1 MKYVQNNIC
10 PMYRFDI
17 RLVDDVIR
25 RIVGEFSPEMIIVFG
40 SVANGTYTETS
51 DLDLLVVMHT
61 NMCPFDRQAAVLKA
75 VRDIDLAKDV
85 FVLTPDEFAEL
96 SEDPWDFNSEIV
108 RTGRVVYDSHDPRTG
123 LLRL

>member
-1 MKYVQNNIC
+1 
-10 PMYRFDI
+10 MYRFDI

-25 RIVGEFSPEMIIVFG
+25 RIVGEFSPDRIIVFG

-61 NMCPFDRQAAVLKA
+61 DLRPIDREAAVLKA

-96 SEDPWDFNSEIV
+96 SEDPWDFTSEIV
-108 RTGRVVYDSHDPRTG
+108 RTGRVVYDSHDSRTG
-123 LLRL
+123 PLRL